1 VWTNSARGV
10 RESEE
15 FPYPRTLAGK
25 TQEPCRR
32 GQLRQEEAIRHSY
45 RRYVA
50 GVPAA
55 DFSLSQGGEVL
66 TSRSLLAWAS
76 TALLFVLM
84 LAPLMGA
91 VPLAQPAYA
100 LDDVTSALTEWM
112 IPTPNSIPAGLALD
126 SSGECCWFVESSGNK
141 VAHLDPSTGTFRE
154 WAIPTSGS
162 SPTSLALTMASG
174 SPVVVGTESAKNNVF
189 FFFPNAGIFREY
201 TLPEDPRPQ
210 YISIEPAEKQIIAW
224 FTNLKGNWIGEI
236 VYDLNSGTAR
246 LYELPLPAGA
256 GGGAKGV
263 QAGQGIVWLA
273 GISAIVRWDM
283 VASQFTSWAI
293 PSHPST
299 QAAFIDVDELG
310 QVWYTSSPGGTGT
323 ASYVGVLRSDNT
335 FTEWQ
340 VPTASANAQAISINP
355 VTQNP
360 WVAEQAVDKIAK
372 LDPSTGGVVTNSRPV
387 TTRSS
392 LAPGAIFTHVA
403 GPMLP
408 STVIVTPASSTPDMS
423 STEPF
428 TEWILPSGSQPQD
441 LVVDA
446 SGDAWILESS
456 ANKVARLSLRSDFV
470 VECNPSSMI
479 VVQNANA
486 TSTCTVTSIDGFTS
500 AVELAGNWSGTQP
513 VGIAFTLPTPV
524 TPPPGRGVSS
534 SLIFSAGPTA
544 STGAFTFQVT
554 GTSVSLTHTVG
565 LEVTV
570 AAGVADFA
578 ITVSPSYLSLPAGAA
593 DTSTITIQSLGVFFS
608 PVSLSS
614 SGAPDGMILRFETNP
629 VTPPIGGT
637 RSSTLTVTVSG
648 APVGTHTVTIIGNGG
663 SVTHSAT
670 LTVQVPGTAGPCLIA
685 TATYGSELSEEVQFL
700 RRFRD
705 NSILK
710 TSTGSNFMTAFNA
723 WYYSFSPSVAGFI
736 SDHSSLRPIV
746 KFALYPLIGI
756 LRVGAAAFDLF
767 PANPEAGAVVSGLIV
782 SSLIGVVYLAFPLAG
797 LLAYSSRARHLRK
810 STQTSAI
817 VILFGALV
825 STGFAMLVDAP
836 AIVMVISTPTLVLA
850 ALVASSLLTSR
861 IILHIVRR
869 LQYRRSPAPHYQ

>member
-1 VWTNSARGV
+1 M
-10 RESEE
+10 
-15 FPYPRTLAGK
+15 
-25 TQEPCRR
+25 
-32 GQLRQEEAIRHSY
+32 
-45 RRYVA
+45 
-50 GVPAA
+50 
-55 DFSLSQGGEVL
+55 
-66 TSRSLLAWAS
+66 AWPS

-84 LAPLMGA
+84 LAPLMVA
-91 VPLAQPAYA
+91 VPLARPAYA
-100 LDDVTSALTEWM
+100 LDDVTSALTEWT
-112 IPTPNSIPAGLALD
+112 IPTPDSMPAGLALD

-141 VAHLDPSTGTFRE
+141 VAYLDPSTRTFQE
-154 WAIPTSGS
+154 WAIPTSDSG
-162 SPTSLALTMASG
+162 PTSLALTMVSG

-189 FFFPNAGIFREY
+189 VFFPNTGMFKEY

-210 YISIEPAEKQIIAW
+210 YVSIEPAEKQIRAW

-236 VYDLNSGTAR
+236 VYDLSSGTAR
-246 LYELPLPAGA
+246 LYELTLPAGA

-263 QAGQGIVWLA
+263 HAGQGIIWLT
-273 GISAIVRWDM
+273 GISAIVRWD
-283 VASQFTSWAI
+283 VAASQFTSWAI

-340 VPTASANAQAISINP
+340 VPTPSADAQAISINP

-360 WVAEQAVDKIAK
+360 WIAEQAAYRIAK
-372 LDPSTGGVVTNSRPV
+372 LDPSTGGIITNSRPV

-392 LAPGAIFTHVA
+392 LTPGALFTRVA

-408 STVIVTPASSTPDMS
+408 STVTVTPASSTPDMS

-428 TEWILPSGSQPQD
+428 TEWILPSGSRPQYV
-441 LVVDA
+441 VVDA
-446 SGDAWILESS
+446 SGDAWILEST

-470 VECNPSSMI
+470 VECNPSSLI

-500 AVELAGNWSGTQP
+500 AVELTGNWSGAQP
-513 VGIAFTLPTPV
+513 GGVAFTLPTPV

-534 SLIFSAGPTA
+534 SLILSAGPTA
-544 STGAFTFQVT
+544 STGTFTFQVT
-554 GTSVSLTHTVG
+554 GTSGSFTHTVG

-578 ITVSPSYLSLPAGAA
+578 ITVSPPFLSLPAGAA
-593 DTSTITIQSLGVFFS
+593 GTSTITIQSLGVFFS

-614 SGAPDGMILRFETNP
+614 AGAPDGMILRFETNP

-637 RSSTLTVTVSG
+637 RISILTVTVSG
-648 APVGTHTVTIIGNGG
+648 APVGTHMVTIIGTGG

-670 LTVQVPGTAGPCLIA
+670 LTVQVPGIAGPCLIA

-700 RRFRD
+700 RGFRD

-710 TSTGSNFMTAFNA
+710 TNTGSDFMIAFNA

-736 SDHSSLRPIV
+736 SDHPSLRTIV
-746 KFALYPLIGI
+746 KFVLYPLIGI

-767 PANPEAGAVVSGLIV
+767 PTNLEAAAVVSGLIV

-797 LLAYSSRARHLRK
+797 LFAYSSRARRTRK
-810 STQTSAI
+810 SIQAPAI
-817 VILFGALV
+817 VILFAALV
-825 STGFAMLVDAP
+825 TVGFAMLVEAP
-836 AIVMVISTPTLVLA
+836 AIVMVISTSTLVLA
-850 ALVASSLLTSR
+850 AIAASSLLTSSM
-861 IILHIVRR
+861 ILHIIRE
-869 LQYRRSPAPHYQ
+869 LQHKRSPAPPPHLTD